1 MPQIPVARSERTIPG
16 NTGSAFMPTADPIG
30 AAIERAGAQTEAVAT
45 KFLNEEVRL
54 NLQMQA
60 AERHVEAT
68 KHDSYLKDWI
78 GKQAES
84 FKGRTDYDKFDE
96 DIEKGIGELSDYV
109 GKIQDPLVRKSVEAA
124 AQSTFNDY
132 RKFGRA
138 KKAQAITDVGKAE
151 LDRNLQFDLQEWVR
165 GSSEAPIG
173 EGGESPLSERSL
185 IKERMTAKITE
196 AAKAGIIK
204 ESEAVNQIQRID
216 SITEEIYAKS
226 LLNSDPGRA
235 LQEIP
240 NLPNLD
246 PIKQQNMLATAVTK
260 IEHRDRLADRQFK
273 QTQEEAE
280 QQVMD
285 RIEAQDPAGAL
296 ELLQSFGERRLLTPE
311 KRRVLRAAIDSETK
325 KEAKSDPEAFY
336 ELETRVLLG
345 QASIRDV
352 LNARDV
358 AVSDKNKLIKLY
370 KEEKDPRK
378 SYDYTEAMKS
388 AHNEIITTGP
398 MAALDPDQQARFTA
412 YKRAAEKNIQAGGD
426 PWEFFDKNVWKYRPG
441 VPPTIY
447 GAPKSMDEVTTMRA
461 RLRADVSS
469 GKIKAGQGGVEAEK
483 LEKAADFITKRDKV
497 RNNGGNK

>member
-1 MPQIPVARSERTIPG
+1 
-16 NTGSAFMPTADPIG
+16 MPTADPIG

-60 AERHVEAT
+60 AERYVEKS
-68 KHDSYLKDWI
+68 KHESYLKEWAD
-78 GKQAES
+78 KKSAELN
-84 FKGRTDYDKFDE
+84 GRTDYDNFDA
-96 DIEKGIGELSDYV
+96 DIEKGIGELSEYV
-109 GKIQDPLVRKSVEAA
+109 GKIQDPLVRKNVEAA
-124 AQSTFNDY
+124 AQSTFRDY
-132 RKFGRA
+132 RKVGVAAKAKGVTDAGRA
-138 KKAQAITDVGKAE
+138 S
-151 LDRNLQFDLQEWVR
+151 LDRNLGYDLQEWLPA
-165 GSSEAPIG
+165 SSEAPIAA
-173 EGGESPLSERSL
+173 EGESPLSERDL
-185 IKERMTAKITE
+185 VKAKMESRILGAAEGKIITQQ
-196 AAKAGIIK
+196 
-204 ESEAVNQIQRID
+204 EAVNLIQGID
-216 SITEEIYAKS
+216 AKLKEAYAKQ
-226 LLNSDPGRA
+226 LLNTDAGRA

-240 NLPNLD
+240 TLGLD
-246 PIKQQNMLATAVTK
+246 PIKEQNMLATAVTK

-311 KRRVLRAAIDSETK
+311 KRRVLRASIDSETK

-461 RLRADVSS
+461 RLRADVAS